1 MNRRHSTIHLHDKG
15 KTLARTTVC
24 LLAGGLLVA
33 ACWALF
39 GEGQSAG
46 DMYPAANSLTQQMLW
61 NPSPK

>member
-1 MNRRHSTIHLHDKG
+1 LIKYEGAIQIPQEAIMNRRHSTIHLHDKG
-15 KTLARTTVC
+15 KTLARTTAC

-46 DMYPAANSLTQQMLW
+46 DMYA
-61 NPSPK
+61 